1 MSLAYLKG
9 LKTRYKNLLEVE
21 LGKSEELLTRE
32 VSDFDLESQ
41 IRKVNK
47 SYRRFDE
54 FGPKFEETLERL
66 SLALETAKAEED
78 LKTFQ
83 KESEL
88 YFNIITEVT
97 SRKEEL
103 KLIDNFLQEKYK
115 NLSKPE
121 PDSKI
126 EQLIEIQIQMMQ
138 QMQLQNAKP
147 QHDELNQAAVKLPK
161 LEIMGYNGDKQKFKE
176 FWDQFE
182 VTVHK
187 NTKLSNV
194 EKFSYLKSKLH
205 GTAQSAISGLQL
217 SNENYDVAIDILK
230 DRFGDIQNA
239 VNAHYV
245 ELINLSCASNRT
257 SELRFLYDKIER
269 NLRSLEALNQNIDQ
283 DVFISMITTKLPEAV
298 LVQLEIQKGSDRW
311 TVDKLRDLLKSYI
324 AAREAAEIQSKEKTN
339 DFKPQ
344 QPSNAN
350 VQSRYKPSYGKPQ
363 NVRSS
368 GEALFSATNDRPFTP
383 TRTEVKKLCI
393 YCKGSHWSDECSLYK
408 TVEDRKA
415 QLNGLCYICLKS
427 GHRLRE
433 CSSDRKCVYC
443 SKTKKHHRSLCL
455 KKFPTNRTEISNLVD
470 EAVESTESVTVSLTT
485 EPSFLSSD
493 TCNEEIRLLLDSGS
507 QRTYVSETLA
517 KKLRLKVESVEE
529 VSVITFGS
537 DKPKLVKTEKVTL
550 QMKLVD
556 GTKMKISANVVP
568 KITGSVLRRPV
579 SIKNCQNYEYLWN
592 NFNLADTLPTE
603 NEKTTIELLIGN
615 DYYLDII
622 LPEKIE
628 IQPGLYLLGSKFG
641 WIITGRTSEKS
652 DGFEEPS
659 ISEPSEDSNDTKALE
674 KFNNSVEY
682 TNERYLVCW
691 PWKSE
696 IETLN
701 DNKELAYGRYRS
713 LLHRLRNKPELFE
726 NYDKIINEQCEKGII
741 EKVDVTNKHE
751 DHITHYI
758 PHHAV
763 VDSTKPTTKVRIV
776 YDASAKTRDDN
787 KSLNN
792 CLYRGPVMLKDLCGL
807 LLRFRMFKYAVVADI
822 EKAFLQL
829 GLQNP
834 DRDVTRFFWVKDRTM
849 PLFNINNVQ
858 IYRFCR
864 VPFGVISRFIYIQLV

>member
-9 LKTRYKNLLEVE
+9 LKSRYKNLLEVE

-257 SELRFLYDKIER
+257 SELRFLYVKIER

-339 DFKPQ
+339 DSKPQ
-344 QPSNAN
+344 QPSYAN

-368 GEALFSATNDRPFTP
+368 GEALFSTTNDMPFTP

-470 EAVESTESVTVSLTT
+470 EAVESTESVNVSLTT
-485 EPSFLSSD
+485 EPSFLSSGDIVLMQTAKTVFTNTSD
-493 TCNEEIRLLLDSGS
+493 TCNEEIRVLLDSGS

-592 NFNLADTLPTE
+592 NFSLADTLPTE

-659 ISEPSEDSNDTKALE
+659 MLILNYGTNALPLLDSCAVTAIDKSMPIKPPLEDFWNLETIGISEPSEDSNDTKALE

-696 IETLN
+696 LETLN

-807 LLRFRMFKYAVVADI
+807 FYSV
-822 EKAFLQL
+822 
-829 GLQNP
+829 
-834 DRDVTRFFWVKDRTM
+834 
-849 PLFNINNVQ
+849 VQ
-858 IYRFCR
+858 ICR
-864 VPFGVISRFIYIQLV
+864 CC